1 MKIVTSSEIFVK
13 YVTYEGDMNF
23 DKFFPY
29 INRVER
35 DLQEIIGK
43 ELFNLIVSPVDEIQ
57 TEANE
62 FACEYISNLALSQS
76 LNAMK
81 LKISNTGIKTS
92 SPQNTDNPN
101 WWDIKDLNRD
111 LIRNANRTLN
121 YLLKHFDENT
131 TNFPAWK
138 NAPIQKQNENLL
150 IRDLEEFEQYFSL
163 NGSFTTLIA
172 LRPYMRDAQL
182 INIAKQLQGCYNSE
196 DLTDEMMK
204 NIKAAL
210 VNYTI
215 ANVADTGLFKL
226 EENGALVKVELMPW
240 EKSEK
245 LSDKNLE
252 RLKDQ
257 RKEIAESYLKEALT
271 EVSKLPCFTDL
282 KPSDLLIIKKP
293 SMLFLGKK

>member
-43 ELFNLIVSPVDEIQ
+43 ELFNLIVSPVNEIQ

-101 WWDIKDLNRD
+101 WWDVKDLNRD
-111 LIRNANRTLN
+111 LIRNSNRTLN
-121 YLLKHFDENT
+121 YLLKH
-131 TNFPAWK
+131 
-138 NAPIQKQNENLL
+138 L
-150 IRDLEEFEQYFSL
+150 
-163 NGSFTTLIA
+163 
-172 LRPYMRDAQL
+172 
-182 INIAKQLQGCYNSE
+182 
-196 DLTDEMMK
+196 
-204 NIKAAL
+204 
-210 VNYTI
+210 
-215 ANVADTGLFKL
+215 
-226 EENGALVKVELMPW
+226 
-240 EKSEK
+240 
-245 LSDKNLE
+245 
-252 RLKDQ
+252 
-257 RKEIAESYLKEALT
+257 
-271 EVSKLPCFTDL
+271 
-282 KPSDLLIIKKP
+282 
-293 SMLFLGKK
+293 